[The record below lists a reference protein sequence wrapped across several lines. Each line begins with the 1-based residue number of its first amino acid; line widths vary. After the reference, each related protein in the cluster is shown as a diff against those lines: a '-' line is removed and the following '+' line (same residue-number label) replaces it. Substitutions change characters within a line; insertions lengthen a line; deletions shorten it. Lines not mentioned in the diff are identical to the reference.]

1 MYSNDKRMPVFI
13 HPTATLFQGKVIL
26 KGENIYIGAGC
37 TIGGPPE
44 HRNIHPLEPSTYSVV
59 IIEDNVRIMNNVNI
73 DAGYLGPTEIKEGSM
88 VMAFSHIGHDSI
100 IGPEA
105 TISSGT
111 IIGGHSKIER
121 GAVMGINSTTHQ
133 FTEVGPWTIVGA
145 GCFAKGK
152 LEAFSKYHTG
162 HAAKKQ
168 GENKVGIERAK
179 RITPSDFTI

>member
-1 MYSNDKRMPVFI
+1 MSYI
-13 HPTATLFQGKVIL
+13 HPTAILFEGKVIL

-44 HRNIHPLEPSTYSVV
+44 HKDVDPTKPESYSVV
-59 IIEDNVRIMNNVNI
+59 IIEDNVRIMNGVNI
-73 DAGYLGPTEIKEGSM
+73 DAGYFGPTEIKEGSLI
-88 VMAFSHIGHDSI
+88 MAHSHIGHDAE
-100 IGPEA
+100 IGPHA

-111 IIGGHSKIER
+111 IVGGHSKIGQ

-152 LEAFSKYHTG
+152 LEPFSKYHTG
-162 HAAKKQ
+162 QAAKNQ

-179 RITPSDFTI
+179 KITPPDFTI